1 MTEERG
7 IFLRVGLLILGGFA
21 LVAGLVWFFAG
32 NTLRHGLA
40 FESYFSET
48 VEGLAIGAPVK
59 YRGVT
64 VGTVTE
70 LGLVTAEYGTHNL
83 PVELDQQTYRM
94 VFIRFVVDPA
104 RIGLPAAQV
113 SDPTTAVAFGL
124 RVRLASQGIT
134 GVAYVEVDFADPKKY
149 PALDVPWTPRDPYIP
164 SMPSTL
170 LELKNQAVEF
180 LATLNR
186 LDLDTL
192 ITSVTAVVTD
202 VRATLEHGDLHLTL
216 ERSAELVRTL
226 NDAARA
232 ADLPGLTAD
241 FRRTSD
247 ALRAV
252 AQDRDLH
259 RVLANAAVASDH
271 LAAASARLAPLI
283 AALQSAAGRID
294 SGTADLQ
301 QGVLPILR
309 DAQAAAANLRDTSE
323 ELRRYPPQ
331 FLLAE
336 PPPRPREL
344 PK

>member
-1 MTEERG
+1 VTEGRG
-7 IFLRVGLLILGGFA
+7 VFLRVGLLIVGGWV

-32 NTLRHGLA
+32 SRVSRGIE
-40 FESYFSET
+40 FETYFGES
-48 VEGLAIGAPVK
+48 VEGLEVGAPVK

-64 VGTVTE
+64 VGRVTE
-70 LGLVTAEYGTHNL
+70 TGLVTAEYGTHNL
-83 PVELDQQTYRM
+83 PVELDQQTYRL
-94 VFIRFVVDPA
+94 VFVRFVVDPA

-113 SDPTTAVAFGL
+113 SDPTTAVGLGL

-134 GVAYVEVDFADPKKY
+134 GLTYAELDFVDPNKY

-170 LELKNQAVEF
+170 LELKNQATEF
-180 LATLNR
+180 LAKLNR

-192 ITSVTAVVTD
+192 STSLNGLVAD
-202 VRATLEHGDLHLTL
+202 VRGDIAHGDVHVTL
-216 ERSAELVRTL
+216 ERSAELLRTL
-226 NDAARA
+226 DDAVRA

-241 FRRTSD
+241 LRQTSD
-247 ALRAV
+247 SLRAV

-259 RVLANAAVASDH
+259 RVLANATVVSDH

-283 AALQSAAGRID
+283 AALQSTAGRID
-294 SGTADLQ
+294 NGTADLQ
-301 QGVLPILR
+301 QGLLPILR

-323 ELRRYPPQ
+323 ALRRYPPA

-336 PPPRPREL
+336 PPARTPEL
-344 PK
+344 RK

>member
-1 MTEERG
+1 MTEGRG
-7 IFLRVGLLILGGFA
+7 VFLRVGLLIVGGWV
-21 LVAGLVWFFAG
+21 LVAGMVWFFAG
-32 NTLRHGLA
+32 SRVSRGIE
-40 FESYFSET
+40 FETYFGES
-48 VEGLAIGAPVK
+48 VEGLEVGAPVK

-64 VGTVTE
+64 VGRVTE
-70 LGLVTAEYGTHNL
+70 TGLVTAEYGTHNL
-83 PVELDQQTYRM
+83 PVELDQQTYRL
-94 VFIRFVVDPA
+94 VYVRFMVDPV

-113 SDPTTAVAFGL
+113 SDPTTAVRLGL

-134 GVAYVEVDFADPKKY
+134 GLTYAELDFVDPERY
-149 PALDVPWTPRDPYIP
+149 PPLGVPWTPRDPYIP

-170 LELKNQAVEF
+170 LELKNQATDF
-180 LATLNR
+180 LAKLNR

-192 ITSVTAVVTD
+192 STSLNGLLAD
-202 VRATLEHGDLHLTL
+202 LRANIGHGDVHETL
-216 ERSAELVRTL
+216 ARSAELLRTL
-226 NDAARA
+226 DDAVRA

-241 FRRTSD
+241 LRQTSD

-259 RVLANAAVASDH
+259 RVLANAAVVSDH

-283 AALQSAAGRID
+283 AALQETAGRID
-294 SGTADLQ
+294 SGVADVQ

-331 FLLAE
+331 FLLATPPARAQE
-336 PPPRPREL
+336 PA
-344 PK
+344 K